1 MSSKGFVKLEGV
13 GKFYPVYESPKDRLK
28 EIIFRKKYHREFWA
42 LKDISFEV
50 HPGETLGVIGDN
62 GAGKST
68 LLKIVAGTLKPSEGK
83 VSVHGRVSAILELG
97 MGFHPEMTGIENIF
111 LSGHLMGLTKK
122 EIEEKLEDIVGFSEL
137 GDFINQPVKTYS
149 SGMYVRLAF
158 SIATAVDPDILVI
171 DEALSVGDS
180 YFQKKSL
187 DRIMEFRGKGKT
199 IIFCSHNMYHITHL
213 CNKAVWLHHGR
224 IRMSG
229 SVLEVVEGYEEYC
242 RERSK
247 RTQEKLEF
255 FNPLVKIA
263 SVDLNKTELSLGEE
277 LVVTVEFK
285 NPERKPFHVG
295 IAFKREDGTLCFGT
309 TTLYDGLSPISKTD
323 GKLEFRIPKLPF
335 ISGRYEVIVAT
346 MDDTGNL
353 TYDGRQAGFRVRRS
367 RKELGMIWLDHLWKM
382 E

>member
-1 MSSKGFVKLEGV
+1 MSSRGFVKLERV
-13 GKFYPVYESPKDRLK
+13 GKFYPIYSSPKDRLK
-28 EIIFRKKYHREFWA
+28 EILFRKKYHQEFWA
-42 LKDISFEV
+42 LKDINIEV

-68 LLKIVAGTLKPSEGK
+68 LLKIVAGTLRPSEGR
-83 VSVHGRVSAILELG
+83 VSVYGRVSAILELG

-111 LSGHLMGLTKK
+111 LSGHLMGLSKK
-122 EIEEKLEDIVGFSEL
+122 EIEKRLEEIVNFSEL

-187 DRIMEFRGKGKT
+187 DRIMEFREKGKT

-213 CNKAVWLHHGR
+213 CNRAVWLHHGR
-224 IRMSG
+224 IKMSG
-229 SVLEVVEGYEEYC
+229 NVLEVVERYEEYC
-242 RERSK
+242 RERRKSS
-247 RTQEKLEF
+247 QERLEF
-255 FNPLVKIA
+255 FNPLVRIT
-263 SVDLNKTELSLGEE
+263 SLDLNKTELSLGEE
-277 LVVTVEFK
+277 LIITIKFK
-285 NPERKPFHVG
+285 NPEERPFHVG
-295 IAFKREDGTLCFGT
+295 IAFRREDGTLCFGT
-309 TTLYDGLSPISKTD
+309 TTLYDGLSPISKVD
-323 GKLEFRIPKLPF
+323 GELEFRIPKLPF
-335 ISGRYEVIVAT
+335 MGGRYEVIVAT

-353 TYDGRQAGFRVRRS
+353 TYDGRQAEFRVHRS
-367 RKELGMIWLDHLWKM
+367 RKELGMVWLDHLWRV

>member
-1 MSSKGFVKLEGV
+1 MSSKGLVKLEEV
-13 GKFYPVYESPKDRLK
+13 GKFYPIYSSPKDRLK
-28 EIIFRKKYHREFWA
+28 EIIFRKKYHQEFWA
-42 LKDISFEV
+42 LKGVSFEV

-68 LLKIVAGTLKPSEGK
+68 LLKIIAGTLRASEGK
-83 VSVHGRVSAILELG
+83 VLVDGRVSAILELG

-111 LSGHLMGLTKK
+111 LSGHLMGLSRR
-122 EIEEKLEDIVGFSEL
+122 EIEEKLKDIIDFSEL

-158 SIATAVDPDILVI
+158 SIATAVNPDILVI

-187 DRIMEFRGKGKT
+187 DRIMEFREKGKT
-199 IIFCSHNMYHITHL
+199 IVFCSHNMYHITHL
-213 CNKAVWLHHGR
+213 CNRAIWLHHGK
-224 IRMSG
+224 IKMG
-229 SVLEVVEGYEEYC
+229 GNALEVVENYEEYC
-242 RERSK
+242 RERS
-247 RTQEKLEF
+247 RNVQERMEF
-255 FNPLVKIA
+255 FNPLVKIV
-263 SVDLNKTELSLGEE
+263 SLNLNRTELRLGEE
-277 LVVTVEFK
+277 LIVNIGFK
-285 NPERKPFHVG
+285 NPEKRPFHVG

-309 TTLYDGLSPISKTD
+309 TTLYDNLPPISKVD

-335 ISGRYEVIVAT
+335 MGGRYEIMVAT

-353 TYDGRQAGFRVRRS
+353 TYDGKQAEFKVSRS
-367 RKELGMIWLDHLWKM
+367 RKELGMIWLDHFWRM